1 MRWDGISEFVY
12 VAEYESFTR
21 AAKELGISTAQ
32 VSRQISAL
40 EKRLNIKLLYR
51 TTRKVSLT
59 EEGRVFYQHCRGVL
73 YGLDAAEQAVSNLQS
88 KPQGRI
94 KLTAPVTYGE
104 QQLLPLVNDFM
115 VKYSDIEVTAF
126 LSNQK
131 VDLVEGGYDLAIR
144 IGKLSDSTMMAKKLS
159 HRTNFVCAAPAY
171 LKKHGIPYSL
181 NELNQHNC
189 LLGTRDY
196 WHFIESAKTIEP
208 AQTKYKKE
216 TGEKSNKDFDKEQ
229 NTQADQEKNMRV
241 SGSVQYNSGHS
252 LVDAALKGLG
262 IVQLPDYYVQKYLES
277 GELVSLLDNYRE
289 PEESIWAIYPH
300 NRHLSPKI
308 RLLVDYLAERLA

>member
-12 VAEYESFTR
+12 VTEYESFTR

-51 TTRKVSLT
+51 TTRKVTLT
-59 EEGRVFYQHCRGVL
+59 EEGRVFYQHCRSVL
-73 YGLDAAEQAVSNLQS
+73 DGLDAAEQAVSNLQS

-115 VKYSDIEVTAF
+115 VQYRDIEVTAF

-131 VDLVEGGYDLAIR
+131 IDLIDGGYDLAIR

-159 HRTNFVCAAPAY
+159 RRTNFVCAAPAY
-171 LKKHGIPYSL
+171 LEKYGIPHSL
-181 NELNQHNC
+181 NDLSQHNC

-196 WHFIESAKTIEP
+196 WHFIEDDKIDAKKN
-208 AQTKYKKE
+208 A
-216 TGEKSNKDFDKEQ
+216 DKE
-229 NTQADQEKNMRV
+229 KNLRV

-262 IVQLPDYYVQKYLES
+262 IVQLPDYYVQQYLAS
-277 GELVSLLDNYRE
+277 GELVSLLDKYRE

-308 RLLVDYLAERLA
+308 RLLVDYLAERLAV

>member
-32 VSRQISAL
+32 VSRQVNAL

-73 YGLDAAEQAVSNLQS
+73 DGLDAAEQAVSRFQS
-88 KPQGRI
+88 TPQGRI
-94 KLTAPVTYGE
+94 KLTAPMTYGE
-104 QQLLPLVNDFM
+104 QQLLPLINDFM
-115 VKYSDIEVTAF
+115 VQYSNIEVTAF
-126 LSNQK
+126 LSNQMI
-131 VDLVEGGYDLAIR
+131 DLIDGGYDLAIR

-159 HRTNFVCAAPAY
+159 HRTNFVCAAPSY
-171 LKKHGIPYSL
+171 LDTYGTPHSL
-181 NELNQHNC
+181 NDLSHHNC

-196 WHFIESAKTIEP
+196 WYFR
-208 AQTKYKKE
+208 
-216 TGEKSNKDFDKEQ
+216 D
-229 NTQADQEKNMRV
+229 ADQIDSDQKTNNSVKEKNLRV
-241 SGSVQYNSGHS
+241 SGNIQYNNGHS

-262 IVQLPDYYVQKYLES
+262 VVQLPDYYVQKYLES
-277 GELVSLLDNYRE
+277 GELISLLDDYRE

>member
-21 AAKELGISTAQ
+21 AAKELGVSTAQ

-73 YGLDAAEQAVSNLQS
+73 DGLDAAEQAVSNLQS

-115 VKYSDIEVTAF
+115 VQYSDIEVTAF

-131 VDLVEGGYDLAIR
+131 IDLIDGGYDLAIR

-159 HRTNFVCAAPAY
+159 HRTNFVCAAPDY
-171 LKKHGIPYSL
+171 LKKYGIPHSL
-181 NELNQHNC
+181 TELSQHNC

-196 WHFIESAKTIEP
+196 WHFIEDGKNA
-208 AQTKYKKE
+208 
-216 TGEKSNKDFDKEQ
+216 DKE
-229 NTQADQEKNMRV
+229 KNLRV
-241 SGSVQYNSGHS
+241 FGSVQYNSGHS

-262 IVQLPDYYVQKYLES
+262 IVQLPDYYVQKHLAS
-277 GELVSLLDNYRE
+277 GALVSVLDKYRE
-289 PEESIWAIYPH
+289 PEESIWAVYPH

-308 RLLVDYLAERLA
+308 RLLVDYLAEYLA

>member
-1 MRWDGISEFVY
+1 MSR
-12 VAEYESFTR
+12 
-21 AAKELGISTAQ
+21 Q
-32 VSRQISAL
+32 VSDL

-73 YGLDAAEQAVSNLQS
+73 DGLDAAEQAVSNLQS

-104 QQLLPLVNDFM
+104 QQLLPLVNNFM
-115 VKYSDIEVTAF
+115 VMYSDIEVTAF

-131 VDLVEGGYDLAIR
+131 IDLVDGGYDLAIR

-159 HRTNFVCAAPAY
+159 HRTNFVCAAPTY
-171 LKKHGIPYSL
+171 LEKHGIPHFLS
-181 NELNQHNC
+181 ELSEHNC

-196 WHFIESAKTIEP
+196 WHFIE
-208 AQTKYKKE
+208 
-216 TGEKSNKDFDKEQ
+216 NDKE
-229 NTQADQEKNMRV
+229 AGKERNMRV
-241 SGSVQYNSGHS
+241 SGTVQYNSGHS

-262 IVQLPDYYVQKYLES
+262 IVQLPDYYVQQYLAS

>member
-12 VAEYESFTR
+12 VAEHESFTR

-73 YGLDAAEQAVSNLQS
+73 DGLDAAEQAVSNLQS

-115 VKYSDIEVTAF
+115 VQYSDIEVTAF

-131 VDLVEGGYDLAIR
+131 IDLVDGGYDLAIR

-159 HRTNFVCAAPAY
+159 RRTNFVCAAPTY
-171 LKKHGIPYSL
+171 LEKYGIPHALS
-181 NELNQHNC
+181 ELGQHNC

-196 WHFIESAKTIEP
+196 WHFIDF
-208 AQTKYKKE
+208 KE
-216 TGEKSNKDFDKEQ
+216 IDSEKNADKE
-229 NTQADQEKNMRV
+229 KNLRV
-241 SGSVQYNSGHS
+241 SGTVQYNSGHS

-262 IVQLPDYYVQKYLES
+262 IVQLPDYYVQKYLAS

-308 RLLVDYLAERLA
+308 RLLVDYLAERLTV

>member
-1 MRWDGISEFVY
+1 MRWDGISEFVC

-21 AAKELGISTAQ
+21 AAKELGLSTAQ

-73 YGLDAAEQAVSNLQS
+73 DGLDAAEQAVSHLQS

-115 VKYSDIEVTAF
+115 VRYSDIEVTAF

-131 VDLVEGGYDLAIR
+131 MDLIDGGYDLAIR
-144 IGKLSDSTMMAKKLS
+144 IGKLRDSTMMAKKLS
-159 HRTNFVCAAPAY
+159 RRTNFVCAAPAY
-171 LKKHGIPYSL
+171 LEKHGTPHSL
-181 NELNQHNC
+181 SELSQHNC

-196 WHFIESAKTIEP
+196 WHFIEDGKIDSGKNT
-208 AQTKYKKE
+208 
-216 TGEKSNKDFDKEQ
+216 DKE
-229 NTQADQEKNMRV
+229 KNLRV

-262 IVQLPDYYVQKYLES
+262 IVQLPDYYVQKYLAS
-277 GELVSLLDNYRE
+277 GELISLLDDYRE

-308 RLLVDYLAERLA
+308 RLLVDYLSEHLA